1 MNGVKTREF
10 MEEFIVVAANLHRKH
25 NSKEV
30 PKDEA
35 ALINY
40 LQKMY
45 GQNVDFEGLTTDV
58 LKQSNFIRSPHNA
71 SQTKFLRCNSGKG
84 GWGKRVQSSSTL
96 T

>member
-1 MNGVKTREF
+1 MSFGSMKAIKTREF
-10 MEEFIVVAANLHRKH
+10 MEDFIVVAANLHKKH
-25 NSKEV
+25 NTNDV

-58 LKQSNFIRSPHNA
+58 LKQSNFIRSP
-71 SQTKFLRCNSGKG
+71 
-84 GWGKRVQSSSTL
+84 
-96 T
+96 

>member
-1 MNGVKTREF
+1 MSFGAMKGIKTREF
-10 MEEFIVVAANLHRKH
+10 MEDFIVIAANLHRKDD
-25 NSKEV
+25 SKDV

-58 LKQSNFIRSPHNA
+58 LKQSNFIRSPQSA
-71 SQTKFLRCNSGKG
+71 S
-84 GWGKRVQSSSTL
+84 
-96 T
+96 